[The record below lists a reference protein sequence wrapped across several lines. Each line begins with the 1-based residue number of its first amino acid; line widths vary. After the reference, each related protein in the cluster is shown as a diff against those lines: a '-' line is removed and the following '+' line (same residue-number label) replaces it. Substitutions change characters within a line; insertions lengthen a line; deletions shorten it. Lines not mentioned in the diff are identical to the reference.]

1 MGPRLLLRLLVLLVA
16 LIGAVYAYAPA
27 PSSAL
32 RRQHRRQR
40 PLLPA
45 CRGRPRLLQSAQ
57 RDDEQ
62 EQQQLVVVADGSS
75 VGVLVRSNAALMRA
89 LCPAV
94 SRCVHTYIRQGH
106 SRFEALLMDDRLT

>member
-16 LIGAVYAYAPA
+16 LIGAVYAFAPA

-32 RRQHRRQR
+32 RRQHRRRR
-40 PLLPA
+40 PLLPV
-45 CRGRPRLLQSAQ
+45 CRGRPRLQQQLLRQSAQ

-62 EQQQLVVVADGSS
+62 EQQQLMVVADGSS
-75 VGVLVRSNAALMRA
+75 VGVLVRSHAALMQA

-94 SRCVHTYIRQGH
+94 SRCVR
-106 SRFEALLMDDRLT
+106 A